1 MSKRQTKRQNSDE
14 KKTTDGIGVRPISR
28 MKLRYSFILFR
39 CVKFTKSPR
48 CYDEAEFKDQPT
60 LATHSCES
68 APCLTGLF
76 GTGGSQCCLN
86 SCQTFLSSGECPS
99 RLSQPAAATSSS
111 VGILSNRRDSGGL
124 EKRSST
130 CSKFFTHSLFHS
142 CALSKPDVHLLK
154 SKYILFASQASSPFP
169 GSRCCRKKPRETYF
183 GACFFMRAHF

>member
-1 MSKRQTKRQNSDE
+1 M
-14 KKTTDGIGVRPISR
+14 RPISR
-28 MKLRYSFILFR
+28 MKLRYSFIFFR

-142 CALSKPDVHLLK
+142 CALSRIQNRT
-154 SKYILFASQASSPFP
+154 YIFSSQNTSCSL
-169 GSRCCRKKPRETYF
+169 PRRQALSLDPAAVGKNREKHISGRAF
-183 GACFFMRAHF
+183 FLFMRAHF